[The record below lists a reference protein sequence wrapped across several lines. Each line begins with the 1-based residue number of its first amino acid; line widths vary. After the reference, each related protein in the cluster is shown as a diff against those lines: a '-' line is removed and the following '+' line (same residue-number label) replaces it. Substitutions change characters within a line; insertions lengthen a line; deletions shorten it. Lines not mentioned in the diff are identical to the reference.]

1 MAYYLKKLAASVVL
15 EYADSMIS
23 RALAGENF
31 HLDFRHDSVVFRLDL
46 GGNLEVRNRG
56 LACHRDAKIF
66 QGRHH
71 QLRLIHICDKN
82 LSAILGAVAGHVEEP
97 WRLELHAGRPF
108 IYAARPVPT
117 SLGAGFS
124 IRPPLPA
131 RTARQPRVSEMAH
144 L

>member
-23 RALAGENF
+23 RVLSGENF
-31 HLDFRHDSVVFRLDL
+31 HLDFRHNSVVFRVDL
-46 GGNLEVRNRG
+46 GGNLEARNRG

-66 QGRHH
+66 QNRHN
-71 QLRLIHICDKN
+71 QLRLLHICDKN
-82 LSAILGAVAGHVEEP
+82 LAAILGAVAGHVEEP

-108 IYAARPVPT
+108 VYAARLAETP
-117 SLGAGFS
+117 LGAGFS

-131 RTARQPRVSEMAH
+131 RNARLPRVSEMAH